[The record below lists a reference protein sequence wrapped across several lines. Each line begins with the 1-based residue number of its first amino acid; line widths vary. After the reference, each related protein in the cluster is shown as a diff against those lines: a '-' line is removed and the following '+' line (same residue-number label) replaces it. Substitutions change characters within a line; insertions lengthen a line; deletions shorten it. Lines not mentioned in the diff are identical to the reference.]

1 MAHQDDWT
9 VFKRGR
15 TLHRRDIVLE
25 RDQREL
31 DRSYAKPA
39 VEQERYHFLAGL
51 PKLRPQPLKLQLP
64 EASKF

>member
-1 MAHQDDWT
+1 MS
-9 VFKRGR
+9 FKNLYVGPN
-15 TLHRRDIVLE
+15 LCSHRRRFE
-25 RDQREL
+25 REL

-39 VEQERYHFLAGL
+39 VELERYHFLADH